1 MRRPP
6 AFGICAGLAV
16 VAATLA
22 GCDIPEPAGDATGS
36 DATGS
41 TAPEQQSSTVTRTKP
56 APQLPPEPKPA
67 GVVEACP
74 YLPTAEAERANGQG
88 VSEVRTSTE
97 KPHPTCFFHRPDGEV
112 QLTTQVFTGAP
123 DVATGIVDRA
133 APVDTSNP
141 TEQPAGW
148 TGGYQSDDDGAVYAV
163 WKQGTAVVVTT
174 NQPQS
179 VKART
184 VATDVISRLGL

>member
-1 MRRPP
+1 MRRPL
-6 AFGICAGLAV
+6 AFGTCAGIAV
-16 VAATLA
+16 VAVTLA
-22 GCDIPEPAGDATGS
+22 GCDIPESGGDGDTTTAGPQTR
-36 DATGS
+36 
-41 TAPEQQSSTVTRTKP
+41 TVTRTEP
-56 APQLPPEPKPA
+56 EPTLPPEPKPA
-67 GVVEACP
+67 QVVDACP

-97 KPHPTCFFHRPDGEV
+97 KPHPTCFFYRPDGEV
-112 QLTTQVFTGAP
+112 QLTTQVFTGKP

-148 TGGYQSDDDGAVYAV
+148 SGGYLSDRDGAVYAV
-163 WKQGTAVVVTT
+163 AKQGTAVVVTT
-174 NQPQS
+174 NQSQS

-184 VATDVISRLGL
+184 VASDVIATLGL